1 MNEGRK
7 GGGGGDLHN
16 LGDGDKWNEFVAIPF
31 SFLSFKI
38 HSFLGVC
45 IIALHSFERL
55 IRGSFF
61 FVWSNL

>member
-45 IIALHSFERL
+45 IIATLF
-55 IRGSFF
+55 
-61 FVWSNL
+61 